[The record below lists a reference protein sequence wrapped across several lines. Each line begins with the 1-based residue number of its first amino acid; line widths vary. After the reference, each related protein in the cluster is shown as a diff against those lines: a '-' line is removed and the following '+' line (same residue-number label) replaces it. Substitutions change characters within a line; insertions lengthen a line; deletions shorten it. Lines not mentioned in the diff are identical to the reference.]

1 MLFDKILKLKDRFL
15 TKRGNP
21 DDVPII
27 DSWLVEAEKL
37 LLSKSLAEHDGVKF
51 IIEAFTREVEG
62 INKMLLADDSSKL
75 PDYDRDRL
83 LDRRDLANVYL
94 NLFLN
99 LDDKIAKMEDSVDKE
114 LAVI

>member
-1 MLFDKILKLKDRFL
+1 MLLDKILKLKQRFL
-15 TKRGNP
+15 DRRGNP

-27 DSWLVEAEKL
+27 NSWLVEAEKL
-37 LLSKSLAEHDGVKF
+37 LLTKSLAEHDGVKYV
-51 IIEAFTREVEG
+51 IETFVREVEG

-83 LDRRDLANVYL
+83 LDRRDLANLYL

-99 LDDKIAKMEDSVDKE
+99 LDDKIAKMEANVDKE
-114 LAVI
+114 LDSI